1 MIIKKPIWYKLIF
14 LGVCFCLLAGCNN
27 ADAKETVS
35 GNEPIETATLDI
47 SAQSTSEND
56 VSEISSENLEIVTN
70 KKFELKDEVEAALG
84 YMPDE
89 YQKDKEYDDW
99 FEKYSSIVSGSQWI
113 KNDAVVINSY
123 MYYLAY
129 IDDDDIP
136 ELIVY
141 DGHYFDILI
150 LNGGKCGFGKRDYIV
165 GYNERTGKIL
175 CEEHDLDWDC
185 RICGYVYDKGSIEEE
200 IVADVDDT
208 GEYDVL
214 GYSVT
219 QDSYNEFYDFFDL
232 ENVTEITNDNCY
244 STVEILYVMKTGH
257 DSSYTHRYEVIYEDV
272 TWEEAQEICKEKGG
286 YLAVITSQEEL
297 NRIKELFSDR
307 DELAVCYIGC
317 KGTYAN
323 DDRRWYLKNG
333 NTIEIGGGNI
343 YVFPYDNTSGVSCL
357 EIDYENETM
366 DHGFLVYGKLNDY
379 DNDSDAKMLMGPND
393 IVSSDPNLSGKV
405 GFICEYDE

>member
-1 MIIKKPIWYKLIF
+1 MIIKKTIWYKLIF

-56 VSEISSENLEIVTN
+56 VSEIASENSEIITN

-84 YMPDE
+84 YIPDE

-99 FEKYSSIVSGSQWI
+99 FEKYSAMVFDISDMEYPS
-113 KNDAVVINSY
+113 VIFR
-123 MYYLAY
+123 YYKYWFVYL
-129 IDDDDIP
+129 DDDDIP
-136 ELIVY
+136 ELI
-141 DGHYFDILI
+141 FDNGNSYYIYT
-150 LNGGKCGFGKRDYIV
+150 LNGDMCTWNKRDFIIAYSEGSGKLLVKYSYEGETYIE
-165 GYNERTGKIL
+165 GYTYNKGNKEFIL
-175 CEEHDLDWDC
+175 AVEA
-185 RICGYVYDKGSIEEE
+185 DK
-200 IVADVDDT
+200 T
-208 GEYDVL
+208 GEYDIL
-214 GYSVT
+214 GYPVSL
-219 QDSYNEFYDFFDL
+219 DSYNLINDFIDL
-232 ENVTEITNDNCY
+232 DSAKKIRYDNCY

-257 DSSYTHRYEVIYEDV
+257 DSSYTHRYEVIYDDV
-272 TWEEAQEICKEKGG
+272 TWEEAQEICEEKGG
-286 YLAVITSQEEL
+286 YLAAITSWEEL
-297 NRIKELFSDR
+297 YRIKELFSDR

-343 YVFPYDNTSGVSCL
+343 YVSPYDKYSGVSCL

-366 DHGFLVYGKLNDY
+366 DHGFLIYGILNNY
-379 DNDSDAKMLMGPND
+379 DNEYDIKMLMGPND
-393 IVSSDPNLSGKV
+393 MVASDPNLSGKV